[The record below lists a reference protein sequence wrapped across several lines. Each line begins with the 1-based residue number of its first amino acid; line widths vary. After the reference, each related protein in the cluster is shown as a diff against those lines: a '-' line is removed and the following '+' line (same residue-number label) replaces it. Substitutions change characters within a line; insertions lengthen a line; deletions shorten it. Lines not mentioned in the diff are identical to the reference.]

1 MSENVIP
8 ISFRIQCR
16 DCKHPG
22 KYHDMKGCI
31 FRDCNCKRL
40 EPEELEHSHAIDSLS
55 GKAICW
61 NCSTLD
67 GPFKDGVC
75 TRCKRFLKIYKHL
88 EEKHP
93 KWNGKQL
100 RDNTNKIINKEDKID
115 AKKES

>member
-1 MSENVIP
+1 MN
-8 ISFRIQCR
+8 
-16 DCKHPG
+16 
-22 KYHDMKGCI
+22 GCCI
-31 FRDCNCKRL
+31 RDCNCKSL
-40 EPEELEHSHAIDSLS
+40 EAEELEHPHGMDSLT

-75 TRCKRFLKIYKHL
+75 TNCKRFLKIRKQL

-100 RDNTNKIINKEDKID
+100 RDNANKIIKKEDKID
-115 AKKES
+115 AKEKS